1 MQSLLTD
8 NLCGDLALR
17 LVGNCI
23 LIIEHRSVRKIFENT
38 RNDILCVFSA
48 EGRAGNDLCKI
59 TDLTVGIDCRKK
71 LFFFYR
77 INLVDD
83 ENHRNSNLLQ
93 LLGNVALSRTY
104 ERGRLHQPHNG
115 IYFLQGSLRNLYHVF
130 SKLVFCLVDTR
141 CVQKYDL
148 SLITGIHGLYLVSGC
163 LWLV

>member
-8 NLCGDLALR
+8 DLCGDLALR

-38 RNDILCVFSA
+38 WNDILCVFSA

-59 TDLTVGIDCRKK
+59 TDLTVGIDRRKK

-77 INLVDD
+77 IDLVDD
-83 ENHRNSNLLQ
+83 ENHWNSNLLQ

-104 ERGRLHQPHNG
+104 ECGWLHQPHNG
-115 IYFLQGSLRNLYHVF
+115 IYFLQGSLRNLYHIF